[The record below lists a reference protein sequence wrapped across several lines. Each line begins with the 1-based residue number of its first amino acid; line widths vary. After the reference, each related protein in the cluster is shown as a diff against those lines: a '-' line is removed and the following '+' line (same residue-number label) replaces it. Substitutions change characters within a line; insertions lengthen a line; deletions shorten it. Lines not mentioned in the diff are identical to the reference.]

1 MVPSSLT
8 QFRHGGV
15 GGEGGLGVNYGN
27 EPDVK
32 QIAIW
37 RTGCKSKFPEPMYR
51 TQCFDIFDQFI
62 TICAFLKGGLI
73 LKLYSVFRLC
83 LLGM

>member
-1 MVPSSLT
+1 MVLSSLR
-8 QFRHGGV
+8 QFRQGGGRFLQGR
-15 GGEGGLGVNYGN
+15 GGGGPGANYGN

-62 TICAFLKGGLI
+62 TICSFLKGG
-73 LKLYSVFRLC
+73 FRIFRYI
-83 LLGM
+83 